1 MFVSDN
7 VSCVCPEVMGAL
19 AAANH
24 GDAAGYGG
32 DDTSKELSAAFSNYL
47 ETAVTAFAVGT
58 GTAANALA
66 LAIATPRFAAM
77 YCYERAHVETTECGA
92 SEAWAGG
99 SKLILLPGDQ
109 YRISAGILKSALSLV
124 PRGRSQSAPP
134 AVVSITQG
142 TEAGTLYTLD
152 QIRAISQVA
161 HDHGLLV
168 HMDGAR
174 FSNAIAALGCSPA
187 DMTWRAGIDILSYG
201 ATKNGGMCA
210 DGVVIINPKIGGDQ
224 IGFLRRRN
232 GQLFSKTRYLSIQLL
247 AMIKGGVAERNAANA
262 NRMASRLADGLAK
275 IPGAR
280 LLFPV
285 EINEIFVFL
294 PETAAAGLAARGYS
308 AVLRNDR
315 NGPHYRFVT
324 SWNSSP
330 ATVDDFVAAAT
341 TGGNSSRASA

>member
-7 VSCVCPEVMGAL
+7 VSCVCPEVMSAIE
-19 AAANH
+19 AANS
-24 GDAAGYGG
+24 GDAVAYGG
-32 DDTSKELSAAFSNYL
+32 DEASNELNAAFSSYL
-47 ETAVTAFAVGT
+47 ETPVTAFPVGS
-58 GTAANALA
+58 GTAANALSLA
-66 LAIATPRFAAM
+66 LATPRFAAI
-77 YCYERAHVETTECGA
+77 YCYESAHIETTECGA

-99 SKLILLPGDQ
+99 SKLILLPGEN
-109 YRISAGILKSALSLV
+109 YRISAEILKSALGRV
-124 PRGRSQSAPP
+124 PRGRPQSAPP

-142 TEAGTLYTLD
+142 TEVGTLYTLD
-152 QIRAISQVA
+152 QIKAISQMA

-174 FSNAIAALGCSPA
+174 FSNAIVALGCSPA

-210 DGVVIINPKIGGDQ
+210 DGVVVINRNIDPNQ

-232 GQLFSKTRYLSIQLL
+232 GQLVSKARYLSVQLL
-247 AMIKGGVAERNAANA
+247 ALIRGGAAERNAAHA
-262 NRMASRLADGLAK
+262 NRMASRLAAGLAK

-294 PETAAAGLAARGYS
+294 PGEAAAGLEARGYG
-308 AVLRNDR
+308 ATLRNDK

-324 SWNSSP
+324 SWNTAP
-330 ATVDDFVAAAT
+330 DAVDQFVAAAT
-341 TGGNSSRASA
+341 AGAGARRARA